1 MRGQNVVKPAL
12 TETMAGTPAAAHVK
26 LTGPLLKATIVGAL
40 GGLLFGFDT
49 AVISGTTTSL
59 TLKYGLTPWTLGV
72 TVFMALG
79 GTVIGAM
86 FAGIPGQKWGAR
98 ETLRV
103 LAAFYVISALGCAF
117 AWSWEVLLVARFIG
131 GLGIGGSS
139 VLGPVYI
146 AELAPARLR
155 GRLVGLFQI
164 NVVIGILLAYLSNF
178 LIARVGLGA
187 TEWRWQFGVAAAP
200 AALFLVMLFGI
211 PPSPRWLV
219 TQKRADEARAVL
231 QMMGSE
237 DAEAELRDIVQS
249 VHLESLRES
258 EPLFAW
264 KYRLPIFLAVT
275 IGMFNQLSGIN
286 AILYYLNY
294 IFEKAGF
301 SKVSGDLQAVAVG
314 AMNLAATLLAMT
326 VIDRIGRKPLLL
338 IGSVG
343 TSLCLFGVASI
354 FFTNQHQGALVWL
367 LVAYIAFFAISQG
380 AVIWVYIGEVFPNLV
395 RAKGQSL
402 GSSSHWV
409 MNAIISLTF
418 PLLAR
423 SSGAYPFVFF
433 GAMMV
438 LQFFVVLLA
447 YPETKQV
454 SLEQMQRSLGIE

>member
-1 MRGQNVVKPAL
+1 M
-12 TETMAGTPAAAHVK
+12 K
-26 LTGPLLKATIVGAL
+26 LNANLAKATAVGAL

-49 AVISGTTTSL
+49 AVISGTTHSL
-59 TLKYGLTPWTLGV
+59 TTAYALTPWTLGI

-103 LAAFYVISALGCAF
+103 LAAFYVLSAVGCAF
-117 AWSWEVLLVARFIG
+117 AWSWEVLLIARFLG

-146 AELAPARLR
+146 AELAPAKMR
-155 GRLVGLFQI
+155 GRLVGSFQI
-164 NVVIGILLAYLSNF
+164 NIVIGILLAYLSNYA
-178 LIARVGLGA
+178 IARLGLGA
-187 TEWRWQFGVAAAP
+187 AEWRWQFGVAAFP
-200 AALFLVMLFGI
+200 AVLFLVLLFAI

-219 TQKRADEARAVL
+219 TRKRVEEARAVL
-231 QMMGSE
+231 EMMGSE
-237 DAEAELRDIVQS
+237 DPGGELHEIVQS
-249 VHLESLRES
+249 VHLERLRES
-258 EPLFAW
+258 EPLFTW
-264 KYRLPIFLAVT
+264 KYRLPIFLAIT

-294 IFEKAGF
+294 ILERAGF

-314 AMNLAATLLAMT
+314 AMNLVATLLAMT
-326 VIDRIGRKPLLL
+326 VIDKIGRKPLLL

-343 TSLCLFGVASI
+343 TALCLFGVSAI

-395 RAKGQSL
+395 RAKGQSV

-433 GAMMV
+433 GTMMV
-438 LQFFVVLLA
+438 LQFFVVLLV

-454 SLEQMQRSLGIE
+454 SLEQMQQRLGIG